1 MESKWYVS
9 RPSNSR
15 PLVVLHHADDGE
27 DLSVC
32 LRISNAETVGS
43 DCENPWLGY
52 AYCVEGPASAT
63 TSVKPTA
70 TNPGLTSLAQSGIAS
85 NCDEYYTVVSGDL
98 CSEIETRFDI
108 TFAQLY
114 QWNRAIGSNCESLW
128 VGYAVCVAVSS

>member
-70 TNPGLTSLAQSGIAS
+70 TNPGLTGAAIRRTPPLLIVAPP
-85 NCDEYYTVVSGDL
+85 L
-98 CSEIETRFDI
+98 LPTRCTSMRCMPVRMHAYED
-108 TFAQLY
+108 ARL
-114 QWNRAIGSNCESLW
+114 
-128 VGYAVCVAVSS
+128 